1 MSAELECEQ
10 VLLVQ
15 ADFDG
20 ELDTAEAFAIN
31 RHRAHCPACTHAYEA
46 LCKSRDATRK
56 AERFEAPRLL
66 RARVL
71 KHAKPRG
78 SRVAFSISA
87 ALVGAAAAASV
98 LLIVGVPSSLTTTD
112 ALIDRHVRAL
122 QSPEHLLDVVSTEHH
137 VVKPWFDGQLSFS
150 PPVKDLAVT
159 GYPLRGGR
167 VEVLN
172 GRSIAVLVYQAGRH
186 TIDLFVWP
194 LGEQSKSVSANAER
208 GFNTRRWTSAAMEL
222 TAVSD
227 LNERELDDF
236 VSRWQME
243 R

>member
-31 RHRAHCPACTHAYEA
+31 QHRAHCPACTRAYET
-46 LCKSRDATRK
+46 LRKTSDATRR
-56 AERFEAPRLL
+56 ASRFEAPPLL
-66 RARVL
+66 RARAL
-71 KHAKPRG
+71 KHAKVRN
-78 SRVAFSISA
+78 SRVVNWISGA
-87 ALVGAAAAASV
+87 AVGAAVAASALLLVGA
-98 LLIVGVPSSLTTTD
+98 PSSLTTTD
-112 ALIDRHVRAL
+112 ALIDSHVRAM
-122 QSPEHLLDVVSTEHH
+122 QSPQHLLDIVSTEHH
-137 VVKPWFDGQLSFS
+137 VVKPWFDGQLSFA
-150 PPVKDLAVT
+150 PPVKDLAPS

-167 VEVLN
+167 VDVLN

-186 TIDLFVWP
+186 TIDVFVWP
-194 LGEQSKSVSANAER
+194 IGEQPKSVGANTER

-227 LNERELDDF
+227 LNER
-236 VSRWQME
+236 RA